1 MRKDH
6 QNSGPERNSASPC
19 RESRG
24 HHEHQAEEKPIQL
37 RKVSARRVLVLI
49 LSFACRG
56 FGRGV
61 GRKRGEEA
69 TEQGKGGEAWP
80 RDRRRERG
88 SQQDIISRYF
98 ASPPFSSRRLVTP
111 EKPFLR
117 RVFRSK
123 WQLGE
128 GGFVGEAVESGS
140 SRPEGDLGKSQLEE
154 AGQGGFRVWGDRW
167 SSREAWPPSLFPGAE
182 HLPQRTQNTE

>member
-6 QNSGPERNSASPC
+6 QNSGPERISASPC

-37 RKVSARRVLVLI
+37 RKVSARRVLLLI
-49 LSFACRG
+49 LSFAWRG
-56 FGRGV
+56 FGSGG

-69 TEQGKGGEAWP
+69 TEQGEGGEAWP

-98 ASPPFSSRRLVTP
+98 ASPPLSSRRPVSAG
-111 EKPFLR
+111 KPFPR
-117 RVFRSK
+117 RVSRSK
-123 WQLGE
+123 WHSGE
-128 GGFVGEAVESGS
+128 GGLVGEAVEWGS
-140 SRPEGDLGKSQLEE
+140 SWPEGDLGESQLEE

-167 SSREAWPPSLFPGAE
+167 SSREAWPPSLFAGAE
-182 HLPQRTQNTE
+182 YLP